1 MKKNATACRKKLTFV
16 HNLYIFIDRGRRL
29 CYTNVVFFA
38 FEMAKRGV
46 YMKYCDLHN
55 HSVCSDGSFTPKE
68 LVDYALEKGVSAL
81 GLTDHNTIDGIH
93 DFLGYAQ
100 EKGIEAVF
108 GSELSTGFGDKE
120 IHLLALFIT
129 EKNAHRVKEFTDIQL
144 KAKEDSNIDLSN
156 NLQKAGYKISLE
168 ELKKKYGKNIN
179 RAHFARELVNGG
191 YAETTDEAFNTL
203 LKSGN
208 GFYNPP
214 KRVTFYEGVELVKSW
229 GCVPV
234 MAHPLLSVTK
244 EELEEILDVATPLG
258 LVGIEVY
265 YPKFN
270 DEEKAYLLSLCQKHS
285 LLPSGGSDYHGN
297 MKSQGDLNE
306 AKAPYECYEKLY
318 AVYKNIK

>member
-1 MKKNATACRKKLTFV
+1 
-16 HNLYIFIDRGRRL
+16 
-29 CYTNVVFFA
+29 
-38 FEMAKRGV
+38 
-46 YMKYCDLHN
+46 MKYCDLHN
-55 HSVCSDGSFTPKE
+55 HSVYSDGSFTPKE
-68 LVDYALEKGVSAL
+68 LIDYAIEKGVSAI
-81 GLTDHNTIDGIH
+81 GLTDHNTVDGID
-93 DFLGYAQ
+93 DFLGYARQ
-100 EKGIEAVF
+100 KGIEAVF
-108 GSELSTGFGDKE
+108 GSELSTSFGDKE
-120 IHLLALFIT
+120 IHLLALFVT

-144 KAKEDSNIDLSN
+144 KEKEQSNVDLAKNLTNGGYEIDLDK
-156 NLQKAGYKISLE
+156 LT
-168 ELKKKYGKNIN
+168 KKYGKNIN
-179 RAHFARELVNGG
+179 RAHFARELVNAG
-191 YAETTDEAFNTL
+191 YTKTTDEAFYTL

-234 MAHPLLSVTK
+234 MAHPLLSATK
-244 EELEEILDVATPLG
+244 EELEEMLEIATPLG

-265 YPKFN
+265 YPKFS
-270 DEEKAYLLSLCQKHS
+270 DEERAYLLSLCKKHG